1 MKIHKISIIV
11 PCFNEANYIGS
22 TLRAILVANL
32 GGIKKEIIV
41 VDDGSTDASVFKIR
55 SPKLNNTKM
64 EVIRHGKNMGKGAA
78 IRSGFKK
85 VTGEV
90 VIIQDADNEYN
101 PNQYKLLLN
110 PFIRNNAKVV
120 YGSRTLGIEKFG
132 NKYSSLFFYLG
143 GKILTWYM
151 NILFNTNLT
160 DQPTGYKVFRS
171 DIIPILLKKSHQND
185 FSAEIEMTAALAKHH
200 IPIVEIPIVYIPRS
214 VAEGKK
220 IKFTDF
226 IKALVVGL
234 KCRFT

>member
-11 PCFNEANYIGS
+11 PCFNEENYIGS
-22 TLRAILVANL
+22 TLKAILEAKL
-32 GGIKKEIIV
+32 GGIRKEIIV
-41 VDDGSTDASVFKIR
+41 VDDGSTDASASEIKN
-55 SPKLNNTKM
+55 SKLNITNM

-85 VTGEV
+85 VTGDV

-132 NKYSSLFFYLG
+132 NKYSSLFYYFG
-143 GKILTWYM
+143 GRILTWYM

-160 DQPTGYKVFRS
+160 DQPSGYKVIRS
-171 DIIPILLKKSHQND
+171 DIIPILLTKLHQND

-200 IPIVEIPIVYIPRS
+200 IPIVEIPIVYMPRS